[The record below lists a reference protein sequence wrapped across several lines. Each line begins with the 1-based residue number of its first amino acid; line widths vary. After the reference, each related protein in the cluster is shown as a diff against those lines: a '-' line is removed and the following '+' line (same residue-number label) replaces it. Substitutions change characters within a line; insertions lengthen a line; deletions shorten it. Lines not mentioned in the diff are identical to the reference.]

1 MIKLYPDKKVPIS
14 SLKAE
19 LEKLT
24 AEVADLKPQLDAVK
38 VDLDELKTIR
48 TIISP
53 PEEMPQGKEEP
64 KTTVTLA
71 PKEKAS
77 LIDRLHD
84 KQQLVDEQ
92 KQKGKT
98 RSTSRENEL

>member
-1 MIKLYPDKKVPIS
+1 M
-14 SLKAE
+14 
-19 LEKLT
+19 EKLP
-24 AEVADLKPQLDAVK
+24 AEISDLKPQLDAVK
-38 VDLDELKTIR
+38 VDLDELKAIR

-53 PEEMPQGKEEP
+53 PEEMPQEKEEP
-64 KTTVTLA
+64 KTTVTQA

-84 KQQLVDEQ
+84 KQQIIDEQ